1 MKYSAKDIAI
11 IALTAV
17 LTVVFGY
24 VFYLAG
30 SLIPIPGYKFV
41 VFAPFLGFMMYIPV
55 AKIRRIGVMSAAS
68 FVFALLMAPI
78 TFFMGIAIL
87 ATGICTDLVSLL
99 VFRKYTSTK
108 RVIASVAFYPSFAV
122 IWAFL
127 ISNYLTGN
135 VLYRLAGGWFLISM
149 LCVVIYPLGILG
161 AYLSD
166 KFIYKRIT
174 KTF

>member
-1 MKYSAKDIAI
+1 MKYSAKDISI

-41 VFAPFLGFMMYIPV
+41 VFAPFLGLMMYIPV
-55 AKIRRIGVMSAAS
+55 ARIRRIGVISAAS
-68 FVFALLMAPI
+68 FVFALLMAPV

-87 ATGICTDLVSLL
+87 ATGVCTDLVSFLI
-99 VFRKYTSTK
+99 FRKYTSTK
-108 RVIASVAFYPSFAV
+108 KIIASVAFFPSFAV
-122 IWAFL
+122 LWAFL

-135 VLYRLAGGWFLISM
+135 VLYRLAGGWLVIGFLCIV
-149 LCVVIYPLGILG
+149 LYPLGILG
-161 AYLSD
+161 AYISD